1 MRVHMKDL
9 GHFLGLEQ
17 PVPDPVLE
25 IRGGGGGGEEPVSKT
40 IFFGR
45 SGLSLV

>member
-25 IRGGGGGGEEPVSKT
+25 IRGGGGGGEPVKKK